1 MSNSILAFLIV
12 GKVIQKCSTVSG
24 PKPNATCIFPFK
36 YKGIIHHYCPT
47 SVNENGTTSSWCSTF
62 VDSSG
67 EHVAGAENWGNCEP
81 ACHLPCKGSDEFSC
95 GNGHCIKKSW
105 RCDGVF
111 DCDDR
116 SDEEFCPGK
125 NFYYSNVL

>member
-1 MSNSILAFLIV
+1 M
-12 GKVIQKCSTVSG
+12 SG
-24 PKPNATCIFPFK
+24 PKPNSPCIFPFK

-47 SVNENGTTSSWCSTF
+47 SVNENGTTSSWCSTL

-81 ACHLPCKGSDEFSC
+81 ACQIPCNKNSFTC
-95 GNGHCIKKSW
+95 GNGQCISASFQCNGKI
-105 RCDGVF
+105 

-125 NFYYSNVL
+125 NFYYSTLQICAVEFST